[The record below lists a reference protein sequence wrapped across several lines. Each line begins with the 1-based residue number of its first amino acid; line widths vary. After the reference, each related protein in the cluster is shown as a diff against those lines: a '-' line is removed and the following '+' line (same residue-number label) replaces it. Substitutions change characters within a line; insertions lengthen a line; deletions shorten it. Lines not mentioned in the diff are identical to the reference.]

1 MTGTLCQRMSRDN
14 RVIRIINVMR
24 INHTSVAADW
34 SSSSLPLPL
43 PLLLLLL
50 LLLPF
55 LRWMAHLHEMRT
67 QARVA
72 SHHSLAV
79 RVGLQHSFV
88 DYGV

>member
-1 MTGTLCQRMSRDN
+1 MAAPLPPLPLSFETLPLP
-14 RVIRIINVMR
+14 
-24 INHTSVAADW
+24 
-34 SSSSLPLPL
+34 LPLPL